1 MADEP
6 QKKPHL
12 SALVGHTNGLTK
24 PASLAA
30 TGTRS
35 TGGGGGGATA
45 SSKKLVIKNFRE
57 RPKLPDNYTQDTW
70 QKLHEA
76 VGAIQSSISIKYN
89 LEELYQA
96 VENLC
101 SYKVSA
107 TLYKQLRQVCEEH
120 VKAQIL
126 QFREDS
132 LDSLLFLKKINK
144 CWQDHCRQM
153 IMIRSIFLFL
163 DRTYVLQNSVLPSI
177 W

>member
-1 MADEP
+1 MADEA

-30 TGTRS
+30 ATRG
-35 TGGGGGGATA
+35 GGGGGGAA
-45 SSKKLVIKNFRE
+45 AASKKLVIKNFRE

-70 QKLHEA
+70 HKLHEA
-76 VGAIQSSISIKYN
+76 VAAIQSSTSIKYN

-107 TLYKQLRQVCEEH
+107 TLYKQLRQVCEDH

-126 QFREDS
+126 QFREYPFPVCCTDS

-153 IMIRSIFLFL
+153 VS
-163 DRTYVLQNSVLPSI
+163 
-177 W
+177 